1 MDLRLGAAA
10 LVDLTSDESEF
21 ATIALINMGAQGGLK
36 T

>member
-21 ATIALINMGAQGGLK
+21 ATIALINMGPREG
-36 T
+36 